1 MYILPQNIIS
11 QKKGKKKKT
20 PQNSNR
26 DFACGSAVKT
36 AFPME
41 GLSFNLWLEN

>member
-11 QKKGKKKKT
+11 QKKKSKKKKT

-36 AFPME
+36 ALPVPVQ
-41 GLSFNLWLEN
+41 GVWA